1 MYVLLNVLELKNY
14 KDRNISSLYIL
25 ITIHNDLCKFLYW
38 FRINSFNRAVKSL
51 KEIWSS
57 RESDDRLYSRIRKG
71 IYIYIYV
78 LLNVFELKNCTQTAI
93 FHHYTLITIHNDLC
107 KFLYWFRINS
117 FNRAVK

>member
-71 IYIYIYV
+71 IYIYMY
-78 LLNVFELKNCTQTAI
+78 F
-93 FHHYTLITIHNDLC
+93 
-107 KFLYWFRINS
+107 
-117 FNRAVK
+117 